1 MSFLQVEGAVKRV
14 PGGTSALLQVS
25 LELGFPRAGWLS
37 TLESMAGSQ
46 LPNKNFPLKLGTQTG
61 F

>member
-1 MSFLQVEGAVKRV
+1 MERAVKRV
-14 PGGTSALLQVS
+14 PGGTSVLLQVS
-25 LELGFPRAGWLS
+25 LKLGFLMAGWLS

-46 LPNKNFPLKLGTQTG
+46 LPNKNLPLKLGAQIG